1 MVKHNNQLPNVHLR
15 KWWQRYVKT
24 WFNQP
29 GRKQS
34 RRIARQKKAA
44 KAGVR
49 PLGLLR
55 PAVHPP
61 SQRYNMRIRKG
72 RGFTLEELKA
82 AKISPKVALSIG
94 IAVDH
99 RRKNRCAES
108 LKLNADRL
116 LLYVSKLTLFPR
128 GSKPKK
134 GGAGIPAD
142 MSKKKDM
149 PPVKQQRIATALP
162 LPRIKNR
169 RVEAR
174 AITDE
179 EKKFYAYGALR
190 RARRDAA
197 TIGKRKKPDE
207 GDGL

>member
-1 MVKHNNQLPNVHLR
+1 M
-15 KWWQRYVKT
+15 KT

-44 KAGVR
+44 RDGVR
-49 PLGLLR
+49 PIGLLR

-61 SQRYNMRIRKG
+61 TQRYNMRIRKG

-99 RRKNRCAES
+99 RRKNRSAES
-108 LKLNADRL
+108 LKLNTDRL
-116 LLYVSKLTLFPR
+116 RLYLSKLALFPR

-142 MSKKKDM
+142 INKKDM
-149 PPVKQQRIATALP
+149 PPVKQQRVTTALP
-162 LPRIKNR
+162 LPRIKNKK
-169 RVEAR
+169 VEAR
-174 AITDE
+174 VITEE

-190 RARRDAA
+190 RARREAA
-197 TIGKRKKPDE
+197 TVGKRKKDE
-207 GDGL
+207 GGDGL